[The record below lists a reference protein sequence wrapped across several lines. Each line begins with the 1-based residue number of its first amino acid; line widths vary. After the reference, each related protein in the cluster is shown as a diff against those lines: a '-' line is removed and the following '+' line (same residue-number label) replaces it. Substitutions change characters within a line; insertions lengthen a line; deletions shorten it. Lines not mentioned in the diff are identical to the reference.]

1 MLYKDG
7 PKRPP
12 NVTDRTGT
20 STAGL
25 MGGIR
30 EYDELRLW
38 VTLIGIGAYKN
49 NATADTIL
57 QVAYVQMYVRTK

>member
-1 MLYKDG
+1 
-7 PKRPP
+7 
-12 NVTDRTGT
+12 
-20 STAGL
+20 